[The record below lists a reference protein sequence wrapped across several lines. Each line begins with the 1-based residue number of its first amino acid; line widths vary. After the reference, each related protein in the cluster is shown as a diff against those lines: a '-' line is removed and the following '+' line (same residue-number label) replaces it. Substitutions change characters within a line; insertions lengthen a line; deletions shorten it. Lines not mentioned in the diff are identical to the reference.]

1 MDLPRSVHLHDCQE
15 SKRGFCVSVQVN
27 ELSPEAQKVIH
38 SYTDGQPGQVGKYAS
53 LCAASGILPW
63 RPPTA
68 QDHDTLLKACCIYPL
83 CNVMAVD
90 IESHLAEA
98 LS

>member
-1 MDLPRSVHLHDCQE
+1 MDQPYSLHYLTARNLNTVC
-15 SKRGFCVSVQVN
+15 GSVQVD

-63 RPPTA
+63 RPPSA
-68 QDHDTLLKACCIYPL
+68 QDHDTLLKACCSHPL
-83 CNVMAVD
+83 CSVIAVD
-90 IESHLAEA
+90 TDSHPAEA
-98 LS
+98 PC